1 MKRNFPSAA
10 GNIKFEQDLIKQ
22 IAFHEAGH
30 AAAIYLYNKQKQLP
44 TVEFQITITK
54 TDHAQA
60 NSFAS
65 RTANHGDFVAMVE
78 GGRLIQ
84 GLPVA
89 LIESTNYFSL
99 DEQDTYRTAFEADMI
114 NLLVGPLAEAKY
126 VALRDNEC
134 FSNNLINVNA
144 LYNYGGKSDLE
155 KVYDYLES
163 LISDARLIEEKMVEL
178 FNLAYQFIESPVH
191 WRAIECL
198 AGYILDN
205 SKNTITCEE
214 AIAVLDKST
223 GEYFLGVDY
232 SC

>member
-1 MKRNFPSAA
+1 M
-10 GNIKFEQDLIKQ
+10 FEQDLAKQ
-22 IAFHEAGH
+22 TAFHEAGH
-30 AAAIYLYNKQKQLP
+30 AAAIYLCNKQKKLP
-44 TVEFQITITK
+44 TVDFQITITK

-60 NSFAS
+60 NSVAS
-65 RTANHGDFVAMVE
+65 RKIKHGHFVAMVE
-78 GGRLIQ
+78 GGCLIQ

-144 LYNYGGKSDLE
+144 LYNYGGTSDLV

>member
-1 MKRNFPSAA
+1 M
-10 GNIKFEQDLIKQ
+10 FEQDLIKQ

-30 AAAIYLYNKQKQLP
+30 AAAIYLYNKQKKLP
-44 TVEFQITITK
+44 TVDFQITITK

-60 NSFAS
+60 NSVAS
-65 RTANHGDFVAMVE
+65 RKIKHGHFVAMVE
-78 GGRLIQ
+78 GGCLIQ

>member
-1 MKRNFPSAA
+1 M
-10 GNIKFEQDLIKQ
+10 FEQDLIKQ

-30 AAAIYLYNKQKQLP
+30 AAAIYLCNKQKQLP
-44 TVEFQITITK
+44 MVDFQITITK
-54 TDHAQA
+54 IDHAQA

-65 RTANHGDFVAMVE
+65 RTVKHGHFVAMVE
-78 GGRLIQ
+78 GGCSIQ

-144 LYNYGGKSDLE
+144 LYNYGGTSDLE

-178 FNLAYQFIESPVH
+178 FNLAYQFIDSPAH
-191 WRAIECL
+191 WQAIERL

-205 SKNTITCEE
+205 CKNTITCEE

-223 GEYFLGVDY
+223 GKYFLGVDY
-232 SC
+232 SY

>member
-1 MKRNFPSAA
+1 M
-10 GNIKFEQDLIKQ
+10 IKQ

-30 AAAIYLYNKQKQLP
+30 AAAIYLCNKQKQLP
-44 TVEFQITITK
+44 MVDFQITITK
-54 TDHAQA
+54 THHAQA
-60 NSFAS
+60 NSIAS
-65 RTANHGDFVAMVE
+65 RTVKHGHFVAMVE
-78 GGRLIQ
+78 GGCLIQ
-84 GLPVA
+84 GLPFA

-144 LYNYGGKSDLE
+144 LYNYGGTSDLE

-163 LISDARLIEEKMVEL
+163 LISDARLIAEKMVEL
-178 FNLAYQFIESPVH
+178 FNLAYQFVESPVH

>member
-10 GNIKFEQDLIKQ
+10 GSTMFEQDLAKQ
-22 IAFHEAGH
+22 TAFHEAGH
-30 AAAIYLYNKQKQLP
+30 AAAIYLCNKQKKLP
-44 TVEFQITITK
+44 TVDFQITITK

-65 RTANHGDFVAMVE
+65 RTVNHGDFVAMVE

-84 GLPVA
+84 SLPVA
-89 LIESTNYFSL
+89 LIESTNNFLL
-99 DEQDTYRTAFEADMI
+99 DEQDTNRTAFEADMI

-144 LYNYGGKSDLE
+144 LYNYGGTSDLE

-178 FNLAYQFIESPVH
+178 FNLAYQFVESPVH

>member
-1 MKRNFPSAA
+1 M
-10 GNIKFEQDLIKQ
+10 FEQDLAKQ
-22 IAFHEAGH
+22 TAFHEAGH
-30 AAAIYLYNKQKQLP
+30 AAAIYLCNKQKKLP
-44 TVEFQITITK
+44 TVDFQITITK
-54 TDHAQA
+54 TDHAEA

-65 RTANHGDFVAMVE
+65 RTVNHGDFVAMVE

-84 GLPVA
+84 SLPVA
-89 LIESTNYFSL
+89 LIESTNNFLL
-99 DEQDTYRTAFEADMI
+99 DEQDTNRTAFEADMI

-144 LYNYGGKSDLE
+144 LYNYGGTSDLE

-178 FNLAYQFIESPVH
+178 FNLAYQFVESPVH

>member
-1 MKRNFPSAA
+1 MKRNYPIDVMSPVLD
-10 GNIKFEQDLIKQ
+10 QDLIRQ
-22 IAFHEAGH
+22 IVFHEAGH
-30 AAAIYLYNKQKQLP
+30 AAAIHLYNKQKQLP
-44 TVEFQITITK
+44 PVYFQITIK
-54 TDHAQA
+54 QTDHSHAKP
-60 NSFAS
+60 FAS
-65 RTANHGDFVAMVE
+65 RAGTREHFVAMVE
-78 GGRLIQ
+78 DGCLIQ
-84 GLPVA
+84 SLPIT
-89 LIESTNYFSL
+89 LIESANYFSV
-99 DEQDTYRTAFEADMI
+99 DEQDSYRTAFEADMI

-144 LYNYGGKSDLE
+144 LYNYGGTSDLE

-223 GEYFLGVDY
+223 GEYFLGVEY
-232 SC
+232 AY